1 MLYLESLASH
11 GPPTPWPAL
20 QKQLTEGA
28 PRTFQVLNSHD
39 YEQPQQ
45 YLIFLRELS
54 PDLLRAIFL
63 FFSFFWYCQ
72 GWVKVLWLQNI
83 QGMSVCQQASSRNER
98 RKIVCFILRD
108 SLLTNSSFVI
118 SLPLW
123 TTKALLLLSKIF
135 SSCLY
140 QVVLLEDRASRYVCR
155 TLPCT
160 CSHLVHCGQVYGLLA
175 THLPLTPPSFPLL
188 PLFPRLVLLLLWEGI
203 WGGPNLLIN
212 KSWVRSPHISVQ
224 ADAQGPLVLWLYEK
238 MSHPFTWPCSPKL
251 SPKDLAKSYFKKH
264 LFGHAFC
271 DPSSLKITIAT
282 IIY

>member
-1 MLYLESLASH
+1 M
-11 GPPTPWPAL
+11 
-20 QKQLTEGA
+20 A
-28 PRTFQVLNSHD
+28 PLPHD
-39 YEQPQQ
+39 LHCRNNWQ
-45 YLIFLRELS
+45 REHREHFRFSILMIMSNLS
-54 PDLLRAIFL
+54 SIWSFFVNYFFIL
-63 FFSFFWYCQ
+63 FIFWYCQ

-83 QGMSVCQQASSRNER
+83 QGMSVWQQASSRNER

-140 QVVLLEDRASRYVCR
+140 QVVLLEDRDSCYVCR

-188 PLFPRLVLLLLWEGI
+188 PLFPHLVLLLLWEGI

-212 KSWVRSPHISVQ
+212 KSWVRSPHISVS
-224 ADAQGPLVLWLYEK
+224 GFMRRWV
-238 MSHPFTWPCSPKL
+238 TL
-251 SPKDLAKSYFKKH
+251 SPDH
-264 LFGHAFC
+264 VV
-271 DPSSLKITIAT
+271 PNSLQRT
-282 IIY
+282 